1 MLYSIIGATF
11 LIIALFIIVYK
22 IYDLMIKEFIRL
34 HNNNKEEE

>member
-22 IYDLMIKEFIRL
+22 IYDLMIKEFIKL
-34 HNNNKEEE
+34 NNNNKEEK

>member
-11 LIIALFIIVYK
+11 LIIALFVIVYK

-34 HNNNKEEE
+34 NNNNKEEK